1 MEPPYSYIAVGGI
14 THKLR
19 PRCRKQIL
27 IILIATSAKVPE
39 RMTERKKQLA
49 IAVLVIWLLLV
60 IFFMVLARNL
70 SLEIFFVLWLIGLL
84 VIVELISPA
93 FVRPLYL
100 RYIRYVIAAGVIV
113 FGAIVAEKVMEI
125 LAT

>member
-1 MEPPYSYIAVGGI
+1 
-14 THKLR
+14 
-19 PRCRKQIL
+19 
-27 IILIATSAKVPE
+27 
-39 RMTERKKQLA
+39 MTERKRQLA

-100 RYIRYVIAAGVIV
+100 SYIRYVIAAGVIV

-125 LAT
+125 LAA